1 MKKYFYFLMVLF
13 FLGSCEVERVPE
25 TEQTEFPG
33 FDVSGEENPN
43 APVVVFKAGIPSY
56 VCPQGGGTPITPDL
70 IAVKLREEGFLEIR
84 SANQKHTGAFVISV
98 PDFTIPEHT
107 HGKYK
112 ISFTVTDSTGLSTT
126 KELTINILPG
136 TDPGKITVS
145 LREGVTEIPIR
156 FGVHPRVY
164 INDLLDQYFTV
175 TNTNGC
181 ADVSDYSLSLD
192 SVISTVSIN
201 SENYPVY
208 FQADAVGTITNFK
221 IRDVNNI
228 ESTAIDSIAVR
239 TGRNEIPPVVTLPDA
254 ETIVFSQT
262 YSLTPYA
269 ENDSSLKSDLMAF
282 MAKSGNLQ
290 SPDPTLTWD
299 NLTVTYNPIPD
310 RTKGGIQRVYCTFAD
325 PQGLASEPVMVRF
338 SYELAEDVDW
348 KTMKNLLR
356 DPGFE
361 EEAAAFIGSGG
372 DDFTQY
378 RISQAWTITPTHI
391 YLKQTTSEGGAG
403 ALSGA
408 EFMKAATGEAADI
421 AQGPVL
427 LNSSQGWLNGKTL
440 QDNGYTDVA
449 SKNHMSDLPKD
460 DMKHRLIYKATEKK
474 AEGLYSLALRGKS
487 YQPVKGGSLFLG
499 TGIRL
504 TQNIALKA
512 GKGYII
518 ASSII
523 RSFGRNE
530 SGNLDGMVGGIYIS
544 LKADAQVLSE
554 IKIVGHGDTSKYGQ
568 FVHYVAEQS
577 YLTESD
583 VEAVFE
589 INRYLSNDTGGKQ
602 DEDSTWG
609 YSPVYI
615 DNCGVYEID
624 LHKPESEQEIP
635 AGIQNEEVVE

>member
-1 MKKYFYFLMVLF
+1 MKKYFYFLLVLI
-13 FLGSCEVERVPE
+13 FLGSCEVEKVPE
-25 TEQTEFPG
+25 TEQTQFPG
-33 FDVSGEENPN
+33 FEVPESENPN
-43 APVVVFKAGIPSY
+43 APVVVFKAGVPSY
-56 VCPQGGGTPITPDL
+56 VCPQGGGVLITPDL
-70 IAVKLREEGFLEIR
+70 IAEKLREEGFLEIR
-84 SANQKHTGAFVISV
+84 SANKKHTGEFVISV
-98 PDFTIPEHT
+98 PDFIIPEHT

-126 KELTINILPG
+126 KELTINILPS
-136 TDPGKITVS
+136 TDSGQLSVS
-145 LREGVTEIPIR
+145 LKDDVTEIPIR

-192 SVISTVSIN
+192 SVISTVAIDSVD
-201 SENYPVY
+201 YPVY
-208 FQADAVGTITNFK
+208 FQVDAVGTISNFK
-221 IRDVNNI
+221 IQDVNNV
-228 ESTAIDSIAVR
+228 ESNAISSIAVR
-239 TGRNEIPPVVTLPDA
+239 TGQNEIPPVVTLPDA
-254 ETIVFSQT
+254 ETIVFPQT

-269 ENDSSLKSDLMAF
+269 ENDATLKSDLMAF

-299 NLTVTYNPIPD
+299 NMTVTYNPIPD

-325 PQGLASEPVMVRF
+325 PQGLSSEPVMIRF
-338 SYELAEDVDW
+338 SYELAENVDW
-348 KTMKNLLR
+348 STMKNLLQ

-361 EEAAAFIGSGG
+361 EEAAAFTGSGG
-372 DDFTQY
+372 DAFSQY

-391 YLKQTTSEGGAG
+391 YLKQTTNEGGSG
-403 ALSGA
+403 NLSGA

-427 LNSSQGWLNGKTL
+427 LNTNQGWLNGKTL
-440 QDNGYTDVA
+440 QDNGYADVA
-449 SKNHMSDLPKD
+449 SKNYMSDLPQN
-460 DMKHRLIYKATEKK
+460 DMGHRLIYRATEKK
-474 AEGLYSLALRGKS
+474 FEGTYSLALRGKS
-487 YQPVKGGSLFLG
+487 YQPVKGSSLFLG

-530 SGNLDGMVGGIYIS
+530 NNNVDGMVGGIYIS
-544 LKADAQVLSE
+544 LKADEQVLSE
-554 IKIVGHGDTSKYGQ
+554 IKIIGHGDTSKYGQ
-568 FVHYVAEQS
+568 FVHYVADNS
-577 YLTESD
+577 YLSD
-583 VEAVFE
+583 TDVGAVFE
-589 INRYLSNDTGGKQ
+589 VCRYLSNDAGGKQ

-635 AGIQNEEVVE
+635 DGIQNKEVVE